1 MTMDAPENQE
11 LVAQHIQVHRMTRLL
26 RRFVRDTDAQ
36 VNDRD
41 FVRKLIDR
49 WQRHDRDEPGD
60 PNA

>member
-1 MTMDAPENQE
+1 MSRDTNENPE

-26 RRFVRDTDAQ
+26 ARFVKATDAQ
-36 VNDRD
+36 LNDREII
-41 FVRKLIDR
+41 RQLIDR